1 VALALAN
8 ALTIWALSA
17 EVMTFLG
24 DSPNLRNL
32 VLVAVWSGYG
42 LLLLL
47 AGAWRGIPVAR
58 FSGYALVAAAIG
70 ITTTMLNH
78 HTQAGLQ
85 RTNYRWVVNPSFGGF
100 LASVISLYVVA
111 YLLSKNRRKL
121 LDVERVVLPGLI
133 AAANALSLFALS
145 SEVLTYAPVG
155 SGQSMGLTVLWA
167 AYGLVLVV
175 VGILGRWAWV
185 RLGGLALVSV
195 AVLKL
200 FIWDTLDLDD
210 GYRVAAYITVGVLL
224 IAGGFV
230 YHRYA
235 DVIKGFIM
243 DRPEKGVG
251 SAQK

>member
-1 VALALAN
+1 
-8 ALTIWALSA
+8 
-17 EVMTFLG
+17 M
-24 DSPNLRNL
+24 L
-32 VLVAVWSGYG
+32 VVVWSGYG
-42 LLLLL
+42 LLLTV

-70 ITTTMLNH
+70 MTTTMLNH
-78 HTQAGLQ
+78 GQAAVQ
-85 RTNYRWVVNPSFGGF
+85 RSNSDAVINPSFGGF
-100 LASVISLYVVA
+100 CVCVIALYVVA
-111 YLLSKNRRKL
+111 YLVSKSRDKL
-121 LDVERVVLPGLI
+121 LHGESLVSPFLI
-133 AAANALSLFALS
+133 VAANGLSLFALS
-145 SEVLTYAPVG
+145 SEVVTYAPAG

-167 AYGLVLVV
+167 TYGLAVMV
-175 VGILGRWAWV
+175 VGIMGRWPWV

-200 FIWDTLDLDD
+200 FIWDTLTLDD
-210 GYRVAAYITVGVLL
+210 AYRVAAYISLGVLL
-224 IAGGFV
+224 LAGGFV